1 VTMHGA
7 TDDLL
12 HPVLG
17 RAWSRS
23 VSDIFV
29 CTCLDSV
36 FSSLFSMDLVVAVV
50 SVWLADEDG

>member
-1 VTMHGA
+1 MHGA